1 MTVYRDLA
9 QAVGIGTIVSALSF
23 AWKQSTRISAR
34 TSEGAEA
41 YGGGDAKPG
50 PSEHGKGRLVGWRT
64 YKVDGPIFFGSTQ
77 TFSGLFDPK
86 DDPDDVVIDF
96 TDSRVMDQSAM
107 ARARVAAWKMT
118 AAQPIH

>member
-1 MTVYRDLA
+1 MKNTDA
-9 QAVGIGTIVSALSF
+9 C
-23 AWKQSTRISAR
+23 
-34 TSEGAEA
+34 EA

-50 PSEHGKGRLVGWRT
+50 PTKNGKGRTVGWRT
-64 YKVDGPIFFGSTQ
+64 YKVDGPIFFGATQ

-107 ARARVAAWKMT
+107 EVRARVG
-118 AAQPIH
+118 PLRR

>member
-1 MTVYRDLA
+1 M
-9 QAVGIGTIVSALSF
+9 
-23 AWKQSTRISAR
+23 
-34 TSEGAEA
+34 
-41 YGGGDAKPG
+41 
-50 PSEHGKGRLVGWRT
+50 GWRT

-107 ARARVAAWKMT
+107 EVRARPYGTAWKMT
-118 AAQPIH
+118 AAQPLR